1 MMVKFPLH
9 VLTHARKHPCNN
21 SFPSLADATVA
32 LQTPSSVTE
41 AGTIITICVS
51 LTSVPGEGLECDVEV
66 TLAATDG
73 TASECCN
80 NNVL

>member
-1 MMVKFPLH
+1 MQENI
-9 VLTHARKHPCNN
+9 HACNN
-21 SFPSLADATVA
+21 FFPSLADVTVS
-32 LQTPSSVTE
+32 LQMPSSVTE
-41 AGTIITICVS
+41 ADTIITICVD

-66 TLAATDG
+66 NLAATDG

>member
-1 MMVKFPLH
+1 MQENI
-9 VLTHARKHPCNN
+9 HACNN
-21 SFPSLADATVA
+21 FFPSLADVTVS
-32 LQTPSSVTE
+32 LQMPSSVTE
-41 AGTIITICVS
+41 ADTIITICVD
-51 LTSVPGEGLECDVEV
+51 LTSFPGEGLECDVEV